1 MKRAVSVVLAGAL
14 FLVGFAVSGESA
26 EKGKELFEGKCALCH
41 PLSRALSQ
49 SKDRE
54 GWTKTVKRMKEA
66 NGCKIT
72 DAEAEEIVGY
82 LVSVRGPAAGK

>member
-14 FLVGFAVSGESA
+14 LVVGFAVSGGAA
-26 EKGKELFEGKCALCH
+26 EKGKELFEEKCILCH
-41 PLSRALSQ
+41 PLGRALSQ
-49 SKDRE
+49 NKDRE

-72 DAEAEEIVGY
+72 DEEAGEIVEY
-82 LVSVRGPAAGK
+82 LVSVRGPAGGK